1 MIHDNHSNIPITKL
15 CENGLLDWILI
26 PTPSLTK
33 INVDIDCS
41 IIAVNIREV
50 NRKYLVTA
58 TGENPLCMKTFGNG
72 RKALQR
78 NVKLLQL
85 YNCTFEKMT
94 NRVSARCQQGVSK
107 VLTSCQQG
115 VNKLSTRCQ
124 ICNDLPMKNMQVI
137 LSVFVCRQKII
148 FVFVFAFVIFWREG
162 RGPKKNILKNGGGDQ
177 NVGF

>member
-1 MIHDNHSNIPITKL
+1 MTNNSNNPYHQ
-15 CENGLLDWILI
+15 ILVWKWFVRLSFV
-26 PTPSLTK
+26 PTK
-33 INVDIDCS
+33 INVDIES
-41 IIAVNIREV
+41 STIAVNIREV

-78 NVKLLQL
+78 NVKLLKL

-107 VLTSCQQG
+107 VSTSCRQG
-115 VNKLSTRCQ
+115 VRFVIISWW
-124 ICNDLPMKNMQVI
+124 KNMQVI
-137 LSVFVCRQKII
+137 SSVFVCRQKII

-162 RGPKKNILKNGGGDQ
+162 RGPKKIFWKNGGGEPKC
-177 NVGF
+177 GF

>member
-1 MIHDNHSNIPITKL
+1 MISDNNSNIPITKCL

-41 IIAVNIREV
+41 IIAVNIRKV
-50 NRKYLVTA
+50 KRKYLVTL

-107 VLTSCQQG
+107 VSTSCRQG
-115 VNKLSTRCQ
+115 VRFVIISRW
-124 ICNDLPMKNMQVI
+124 KNMQVI

>member
-1 MIHDNHSNIPITKL
+1 M
-15 CENGLLDWILI
+15 
-26 PTPSLTK
+26 
-33 INVDIDCS
+33 
-41 IIAVNIREV
+41 NIREV

-124 ICNDLPMKNMQVI
+124 ICNHLPMKKYASHLI
-137 LSVFVCRQKII
+137 CLCLSSENNLCICVCICKFFGGRDEVQKKY
-148 FVFVFAFVIFWREG
+148 FEKWRG
-162 RGPKKNILKNGGGDQ
+162 GGPKCGFLIIEQSPFDQ
-177 NVGF
+177 KY